1 MKNIFKSG
9 FLLLV
14 FVSFLSIKTISAYAA
29 VDFSDIENSYA
40 RDAIKELAEK
50 GIINGYPGGE
60 FKPATDISRQDFAI
74 ILAKALK
81 LDTTSHSNEP
91 TFTDVPSSHYSYSAI
106 EAATKAG
113 LINGVGGGKFGI
125 GSSLTREEMAT
136 LFARALGGDIT
147 GLGEQLAFADQQS
160 ISAWARDAVGFAV
173 ASNLITGDTLNRF
186 NPQGVAERQ
195 QVALVASRFLK
206 QIDQL
211 NPEPKPESTP
221 SPEPTP
227 EPKPEPKPSP
237 EPTPEP
243 KPEPK
248 PSPEPTPE
256 PTPPP
261 SIIPVTGISIN
272 GASGNLQVGET
283 KTITATVT
291 PANATNKTVTWTS
304 SNVNVATVDSQG
316 KVTAIGAG
324 DAIITA
330 TTVNGLKKATTM
342 IQVMIPVVPVTGIT
356 LNERSGNLKVGET
369 KTITETVVPANAT
382 NKTVTWTSSNVNVAT
397 VDSQGKVTA
406 IGEGSA
412 TITVT
417 TVDGLKTATAIIE
430 VFVPVPVTGIT
441 LNETSGNLQVG
452 DTRTLTATVT
462 PANATNKSV
471 TWTSS
476 DENVAT
482 VDSQGKVTAIGE
494 GSATITATT
503 VDGLISAT
511 ATYIVISLGP
521 IVGVTHINLNAFSFD
536 IGEQAYI
543 DGSPILD
550 GANVL
555 DQITVSS
562 GNIVGSA
569 IYNSNDHKI
578 LIYLTGA
585 SRGHTVTLK
594 NTITDQSGNNIIAT
608 TAKSIDNPVPEN
620 GVFVWTWAK
629 Q

>member
-1 MKNIFKSG
+1 M
-9 FLLLV
+9 
-14 FVSFLSIKTISAYAA
+14 FVSFLSFKIIPAYAA
-29 VDFSDIENSYA
+29 INLSDIENSYA

-50 GIINGYPGGE
+50 DIINGYPGGE

-74 ILAKALK
+74 IMAKALG
-81 LDTTSHSNEP
+81 LDITNSPSAP
-91 TFTDVPSSHYSYSAI
+91 TFIDVPSSHYSYSAI
-106 EAATKAG
+106 EAAAKAG

-136 LFARALGGDIT
+136 LFARALGGDMT

-256 PTPPP
+256 PEPTPPP
-261 SIIPVTGISIN
+261 SIIHVTGISLN

-291 PANATNKTVTWTS
+291 PANATNKKVTWTS
-304 SNVNVATVDSQG
+304 SNMSVAIVDNQG
-316 KVTAIGAG
+316 KVTAIGEG
-324 DAIITA
+324 NAIITA
-330 TTVNGLKKATTM
+330 TTVNGLKTATAV

-356 LNERSGNLKVGET
+356 LNETSRNIQIGET
-369 KTITETVVPANAT
+369 KTLMATVTPTNAT
-382 NKTVTWTSSNVNVAT
+382 NKNVTWTSSDENVAI
-397 VDSQGKVTA
+397 VDGQGKVTA

-412 TITVT
+412 TITAT
-417 TVDGLKTATAIIE
+417 TVDGLKTATAMIE
-430 VFVPVPVTGIT
+430 VFIPVVPITGIT
-441 LNETSGNLQVG
+441 LNETSGNLKLG
-452 DTRTLTATVT
+452 ETKTLTANLT
-462 PANATNKSV
+462 PANATNKNV

-494 GSATITATT
+494 GNAIITATT
-503 VDGLISAT
+503 VDGLKTAT
-511 ATYIVISLGP
+511 ATYTVISLGP
-521 IVGVTHINLNAFSFD
+521 IVGVTHIHINSFSFD

-578 LIYLTGA
+578 IIYLTVA
-585 SRGHTVTLK
+585 SRGQTVTLK
-594 NTITDQSGNNIIAT
+594 NTITDHSGNKIIAT
-608 TAKSIDNPVPEN
+608 TAKSIDNPIPEN
-620 GVFVWTWAK
+620 GVYVWIWAK